1 MKLILLIVVLGLAAG
16 CSGAKTDS
24 DATNSNKTGQAELQ
38 VDVVRQQAEKGPV
51 VEFTFYQYTYGPS
64 NGSLQNVTAKTVVE
78 VENASLNGV
87 AMTRET
93 DAAGEPI
100 FKVKGNDA
108 KKENEISASFAGRS
122 YTGTVVLT
130 GKPNSMT
137 RVTMR
142 PAG

>member
-1 MKLILLIVVLGLAAG
+1 MKLILLILVLGLAAG

-24 DATNSNKTGQAELQ
+24 GATNSGNTGQAGLQ
-38 VDVVRQQAEKGPV
+38 VDVVRQGTA

-64 NGSLQNVTAKTVVE
+64 NGSLQNVTAKTAVE

-87 AMTRET
+87 AMTQET
-93 DAAGEPI
+93 DAAGQPI
-100 FKVKGNDA
+100 YRIEGKDA

-130 GKPNSMT
+130 SKPNSLT

>member
-1 MKLILLIVVLGLAAG
+1 MKLILVIVVLGLAAG
-16 CSGAKTDS
+16 CSGTKTDS
-24 DATNSNKTGQAELQ
+24 GATNSGKTGQSELL
-38 VDVVRQQAEKGPV
+38 VDVVRQQAETRAV

-87 AMTRET
+87 AMKRET
-93 DAAGEPI
+93 DAAGQPI
-100 FKVKGNDA
+100 FKIEGKDA
-108 KKENEISASFAGRS
+108 KKENEIGASFAGRS

-130 GKPNSMT
+130 SKPNSMT